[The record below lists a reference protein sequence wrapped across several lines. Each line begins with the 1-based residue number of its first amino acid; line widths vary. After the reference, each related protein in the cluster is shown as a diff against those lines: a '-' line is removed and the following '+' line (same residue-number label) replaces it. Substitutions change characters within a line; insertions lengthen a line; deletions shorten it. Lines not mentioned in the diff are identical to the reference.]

1 MPRTFRS
8 RYTEYQ
14 SLGNGLL
21 FVPIAVIIVRTVIWR
36 WDEGRRAECSDPL
49 GPKLR
54 RRVPFR
60 PSWDAPNPEIRMIP
74 VLQGLGARLIL
85 LLSGCVTDEQTRAVA
100 SAEVRALQAC
110 MHPHFLL
117 G

>member
-1 MPRTFRS
+1 
-8 RYTEYQ
+8 
-14 SLGNGLL
+14 
-21 FVPIAVIIVRTVIWR
+21 
-36 WDEGRRAECSDPL
+36 
-49 GPKLR
+49 
-54 RRVPFR
+54 
-60 PSWDAPNPEIRMIP
+60 

-100 SAEVRALQAC
+100 SAEVRARQAS